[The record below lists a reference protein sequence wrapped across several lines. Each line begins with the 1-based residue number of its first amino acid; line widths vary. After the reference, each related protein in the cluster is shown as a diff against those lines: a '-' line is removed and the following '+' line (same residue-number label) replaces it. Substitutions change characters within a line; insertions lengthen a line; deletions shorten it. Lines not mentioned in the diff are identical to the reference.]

1 MNKVIIVT
9 GSSRGIGAEIVR
21 QYAGTVQIISIQ
33 RLVASNLPEIKK
45 TDYGY
50 SVTGEITLPDTWRMI
65 KEFVEEKK
73 LNVIKIYF
81 NAGVNVKDGQG
92 GAQLISNFE
101 KNLNINFYS
110 VFTAIKV
117 LGADFSEKYI
127 YISSMS
133 TIFPNNGN
141 IGYSLSKTC
150 AEILFASLRETAETS
165 QFQIC
170 VLGPINT
177 EFTADLAQSA
187 SFLKKFLFKLLVM
200 EPEQCA
206 KEIIAGADTS
216 KYVVYLPLK
225 SLMIYRM
232 LQILRIFSG
241 KAKIFSFPK
250 YLRNNVRI

>member
-21 QYAGTVQIISIQ
+21 QYAGTAQIISVQ
-33 RLVASNLPEIKK
+33 RLVGSNLPEITK

-50 SVTGEITLPDTWRMI
+50 SVTGEITQPDTWRMI

-73 LNVIKIYF
+73 LSVTKIYF

-101 KNLNINFYS
+101 KNLNVNFYS

-117 LGADFSEKYI
+117 LGTDFSEKYI

-141 IGYSLSKTC
+141 VGYSLSKTC
-150 AEILFASLRETAETS
+150 AEILFSSLRAAGGVS

-170 VLGPINT
+170 VLGPVNT

-187 SFLKKFLFKLLVM
+187 SFLKKSLFNLIVM

-206 KEIIAGADTS
+206 KEIISGADTS
-216 KYVVYLPLK
+216 KHVIYLPLK

-241 KAKIFSFPK
+241 KAKIYGLPK
-250 YLRNNVRI
+250 